1 MAPSGRMA
9 KPFLRKFLWR
19 ALTRQSSAKRVKV
32 KRMFPVLRSVPGLLT
47 NSTVLRRASTHCVA
61 LLVLA
66 TGATAQTAVPRPP
79 NADKQAQAAPV
90 ARPPEKQQTPPEDSE
105 STIRV
110 NVKLVNVFSIVTNS
124 AGGPVTTLKQEDFQ
138 VFEDGNPQ
146 KIAVFQRESELPLS
160 IVIAVDASLSTR
172 NEHKLEMESARRFAR
187 AILRPIDGVSL
198 FQFSEVVDQLTPFT
212 SDLRVIDKGISR
224 LHNGAATALYDTLYL
239 GADALLERRGRKV
252 MVVITDGGDTASKTS
267 YQQAVREA
275 QQAEV
280 ILYSII
286 IVPIESNAGRDIG
299 GEHALIQLSRDTGG
313 KYFYASSL
321 DQLDT
326 AFRQIS
332 DELRTQYLIAYYPSQ
347 RLSDSEFRRIEI
359 KVDPSTKDYPDP
371 AELQVRH
378 RNGYYTMPS
387 K

>member
-1 MAPSGRMA
+1 
-9 KPFLRKFLWR
+9 
-19 ALTRQSSAKRVKV
+19 
-32 KRMFPVLRSVPGLLT
+32 MFPTSRHRSGLLAKL
-47 NSTVLRRASTHCVA
+47 SW
-61 LLVLA
+61 
-66 TGATAQTAVPRPP
+66 
-79 NADKQAQAAPV
+79 KAQAAAALCLLACLPLAAQSQSAV
-90 ARPPEKQQTPPEDSE
+90 PHPPETQQAPPAEDPGA
-105 STIRV
+105 TFRV
-110 NVKLVNVFSIVTNS
+110 NVKLVNVFTTVTNS
-124 AGGPVTTLKQEDFQ
+124 GGAPVSTLKQEDFR
-138 VFEDGNPQ
+138 VFEDGKPQ

-160 IVIAVDASLSTR
+160 IVIAIDTSLSTR
-172 NEHKLEMESARRFAR
+172 TDQKLELESARRFAH

-212 SDLRVIDKGISR
+212 ADIRVIDKGINHVR
-224 LHNGAATALYDTLYL
+224 TGAATALYDTLYL
-239 GADALLERRGRKV
+239 GADALMDRRGRKV
-252 MVVITDGGDTASKTS
+252 MVVITDGGDTVSKTS
-267 YQQAVREA
+267 YQEAVREA

-313 KYFYASSL
+313 KYYYASSL
-321 DQLDT
+321 DQLDA

-332 DELRTQYLIAYYPSQ
+332 DELRTQYLIAYYPSA

-359 KVDPSTKDYPDP
+359 TVDSASKDYPDP

-378 RNGYYTMPS
+378 RTGYYTMPS

>member
-1 MAPSGRMA
+1 MWSRIATT
-9 KPFLRKFLWR
+9 FLI
-19 ALTRQSSAKRVKV
+19 VV
-32 KRMFPVLRSVPGLLT
+32 G
-47 NSTVLRRASTHCVA
+47 VA
-61 LLVLA
+61 LA
-66 TGATAQTAVPRPP
+66 ASSQSTVPRPP
-79 NADKQAQAAPV
+79 NADAHTQPAPV
-90 ARPPEKQQTPPEDSE
+90 PHPPEKQEPAPEDSE
-105 STIRV
+105 TTIRV
-110 NVKLVNVFSIVTNS
+110 NVKLVNVFSTVTNS
-124 AGGPVTTLKQEDFQ
+124 AGGPVTNLKQEDFQ
-138 VFEDGNPQ
+138 IFEDGKQQ

-212 SDLRVIDKGISR
+212 SDLRVIDKGINR
-224 LHNGAATALYDTLYL
+224 MHNGAATALYDTLYL
-239 GADALLERRGRKV
+239 GSDALLERRGRKV
-252 MVVITDGGDTASKTS
+252 MVVITDGGDTVSKTS
-267 YQQAVREA
+267 YQDAVREA

-286 IVPIESNAGRDIG
+286 IVPIESSAGRDIG

-313 KYFYASSL
+313 KYFYASSI
-321 DQLDT
+321 DQLDA

-359 KVDPSTKDYPDP
+359 KIDPATKDYPAP
-371 AELQVRH
+371 SELQVRH
-378 RNGYYTMPS
+378 RTGYFTMPA